1 MMESPQKAKI
11 PVKERD
17 PVNSVGDRGTDSSP
31 QNNSHEPAQGW
42 EKGRA
47 KVGKQHN
54 VVNPLESTEA
64 GSTQGASR
72 GSNKKMS
79 RDLEATE
86 IGHKSTGLLPQAVAA
101 ADSTPTEMDGL
112 HPHDRLATTPNSL
125 DKIPTS
131 QMQILHL
138 TGESEVRPRHQA
150 RAPQKKADIQNRP
163 MRTTHLAPRY
173 HPISK
178 QADEGARLDYFNAH
192 NTTCT
197 NLGPAQ
203 GAEHKCL
210 PEQVIR
216 DSHSPPR
223 RAQAL
228 RPDPPVDSGTGRY
241 EVSASSTTLGTL
253 GDALLGLGWCPSGCL
268 FSEDKVSAQIC
279 EAIDINLSM
288 MMMIAFITIK
298 SSLVPLIEG
307 LCAQIYFRFEISVVC
322 SHLLLFFFVKEK
334 TC

>member
-1 MMESPQKAKI
+1 
-11 PVKERD
+11 
-17 PVNSVGDRGTDSSP
+17 
-31 QNNSHEPAQGW
+31 
-42 EKGRA
+42 
-47 KVGKQHN
+47 
-54 VVNPLESTEA
+54 
-64 GSTQGASR
+64 
-72 GSNKKMS
+72 
-79 RDLEATE
+79 
-86 IGHKSTGLLPQAVAA
+86 
-101 ADSTPTEMDGL
+101 
-112 HPHDRLATTPNSL
+112 
-125 DKIPTS
+125 
-131 QMQILHL
+131 MQILHL

-150 RAPQKKADIQNRP
+150 RTPQKKADIQNRP

-279 EAIDINLSM
+279 EAIDINLSNTQ
-288 MMMIAFITIK
+288 MIAPSCATTTIK
-298 SSLVPLIEG
+298 QPDPMVKIKTSQPIQGKSAEPPQGAMTDTLAPTLALADARAKMEAAELALDALDAHHSGRAGAMPWCEHFDGISVEWQWTEMGRTTVESSLILHG
-307 LCAQIYFRFEISVVC
+307 
-322 SHLLLFFFVKEK
+322 
-334 TC
+334 